1 MILKN
6 KKLNREIDI
15 DFNFFREEYAD
26 AIKEAFS
33 NYRDE
38 KITLFPDYF
47 KDDFSL
53 EFNFYFEFEYLFN
66 KHSTNYKVEFQPLG
80 GGSIQTLAS

>member
-1 MILKN
+1 MLQKAQN
-6 KKLNREIDI
+6 LNREIDI
-15 DFNFFREEYAD
+15 NFNFFREEYAD

-38 KITLFPDYF
+38 KLTLFPDYF

>member
-1 MILKN
+1 MLQKAQN
-6 KKLNREIDI
+6 LNREIDI
-15 DFNFFREEYAD
+15 NFNFFREEYAD

-33 NYRDE
+33 SYRDE
-38 KITLFPDYF
+38 KLTLFPDYF

>member
-6 KKLNREIDI
+6 LEAGREIDV

-26 AIKEAFS
+26 VIKEAFD

-38 KITLFPDYF
+38 KLTLFPDNF
-47 KDDFSL
+47 RDDFSL

-66 KHSTNYKVEFQPLG
+66 KYSTNYRVEF
-80 GGSIQTLAS
+80 